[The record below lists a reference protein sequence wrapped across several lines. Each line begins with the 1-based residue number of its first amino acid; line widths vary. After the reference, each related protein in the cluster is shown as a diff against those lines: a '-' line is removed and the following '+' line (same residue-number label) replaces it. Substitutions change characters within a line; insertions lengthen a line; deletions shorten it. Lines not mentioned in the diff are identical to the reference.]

1 METKS
6 STHVE
11 SASGSLVATE
21 DIRTELLPRDL
32 TAGNV
37 LDSGPPLG
45 IQQDLVGDP
54 VGNGLLFET
63 RPPKEGSDLIGQLG
77 LATNNLDCLS
87 ERTNVRFL
95 HDHASY
101 KPACIHVNKH
111 ARVTSNKAACIV
123 IDMQTRTQK
132 KPKSSTS
139 EQRKQRPTTVSER
152 KKVRKPFQLGKD
164 NRTANERYR
173 IALKAWKEDRGTEK
187 TLVARINLIA
197 QHVPTPS
204 DKDFC
209 SQQTLNTYKNDV
221 TDFFT
226 SRYLVAIAEAMD
238 VRPLWLYQGI
248 GEMRDGRIRRIAQIL
263 EKSGI

>member
-1 METKS
+1 MKTKS

-11 SASGSLVATE
+11 SASGSLSAIENVGTE
-21 DIRTELLPRDL
+21 ILSRDL
-32 TAGNV
+32 AAGDM
-37 LDSGPPLG
+37 LDSRPVLG
-45 IQQDLVGDP
+45 VQEDRLGNPVGD
-54 VGNGLLFET
+54 GLLLESRT
-63 RPPKEGSDLIGQLG
+63 PKEGSDPLGQFGLIARDANRIDQ
-77 LATNNLDCLS
+77 S
-87 ERTNVRFL
+87 TNVRFL

-101 KPACIHVNKH
+101 KPACIQVNKR
-111 ARVTSNKAACIV
+111 ARVTSNKAACTV

-132 KPKSSTS
+132 KPKSSPP
-139 EQRKQRPTTVSER
+139 ERPRRPTTVNER
-152 KKVRKPFQLGKD
+152 KKARKPFQLGKD

-173 IALKAWKEDRGTEK
+173 IALRAWKEDGGTEK
-187 TLVARINLIA
+187 TLVARINQIA
-197 QHVPTPS
+197 QHVPTAS

-248 GEMRDGRIRRIAQIL
+248 GEMRDGRIRRLAQIL